1 MIKVYKA
8 KRVFTGTEWLENKAV
23 LCEDGFIKD
32 ILSLNSLPEGI
43 NAEETGEILAPSFI
57 DIQIYGASSKLFSMY
72 PSKETLA
79 VMNEYCLVGG
89 ASLFLPTISTNTIDV
104 LKKGIDAIREYWKED
119 GKGVAGL
126 HIEGP
131 WLNKIKRGAHLEHLI
146 HAPNIDEVKALL
158 EYGKGAIKMITLA
171 PEICS
176 DEVIDLI
183 KSYGIIISAGHSN
196 ATFQQAM
203 QAFDKGLN
211 TATHLFNAMTPLHHR
226 EPGFAAAIMMHP
238 SVMVSIVPDGLHV
251 DFTMIKL
258 AKKLMGERL
267 FIITDAVTDTTEG
280 PYQHTLNVDKYETQ
294 GILSGS
300 ALTMAKGVKN
310 CVEKCDIPLEEAL
323 RMASLYPA
331 KVLGIDDTVG
341 KIEKGFKENFVLLNK
356 NLEVTS
362 NLFTH
367 TKTKK

>member
-1 MIKVYKA
+1 MVAYKA
-8 KRVFTGTEWLENKAV
+8 KKVFTGTEWLDNTAV
-23 LCEDGFIKD
+23 LCEHGKIKD
-32 ILSLNSLPEGI
+32 IVTVENLPTDLHEG
-43 NAEETGEILAPSFI
+43 ETAEILAPAFI
-57 DIQIYGASSKLFSMY
+57 DIQIYGASSKLFSVY

-79 VMNEYCLVGG
+79 VMNEYCRAGG

-104 LKKGIDAIREYWKED
+104 VKKGIDAIKEYWND
-119 GKGVAGL
+119 NGKGVGGL

-131 WLNKIKRGAHLEHLI
+131 WINKIKRGAHLEDLI
-146 HAPNIDEVKALL
+146 HAPEINEVKSLL
-158 EYGKGAIKMITLA
+158 EYGKDAIKMITLA

-196 ATFQQAM
+196 ATYQEAM
-203 QAFDKGLN
+203 QAFDKGIN

-226 EPGFAAAIMMHP
+226 EPGFATAIMMHP

-331 KVLGIDDTVG
+331 KVLGLDDTIG
-341 KIEKGFKENFVLLNK
+341 KIEIGFKENFVALNDE
-356 NLEVTS
+356 LAVT
-362 NLFTH
+362 NFGLGH
-367 TKTKK
+367 VQ